1 MTFTADQNR
10 HLAEQLPRD
19 VIKQL
24 PRKGA
29 PDYITGHYVICR
41 LNAVFGFDGWR
52 DTYGEPTVRPGPRP
66 AIYVRCT
73 LTAGDV
79 ARDDI
84 GVGVAADDSADAFE
98 TAIKGAY
105 TDGLKRA
112 ARKLGDSFG
121 LALYEKVTGNQTR
134 AGVGLSTRA
143 LAMLDEIDALTTAD
157 GVTAWL
163 AANADAAS
171 RLDEDEKDE
180 IRGAAAA
187 RRRSCRERETASVAP
202 STDAPSGEH
211 QAAPRT
217 EQPRTEQP
225 VATGAAQ
232 TAPSPTQTAPSRSQ
246 AFGVAAG
253 RLAVVRTVQG
263 IVATLRGA
271 TVAKEEREALW
282 SLGLAAAKRLSVAE
296 ADLTA
301 RLTKAA
307 ELGATTAQWS
317 TVAQVLAAV
326 DTCTSATALDAVRKQ
341 YAQQVTALPEKLLLG
356 VKTATTERARELGA
370 ATVAA
375 KLLEEISG
383 AKRAEELSNIYA
395 RLQTAAANGQVSKSE
410 GDEVT
415 AALNARADALT
426 TRAA

>member
-1 MTFTADQNR
+1 MTFTAEQNR

-29 PDYITGHYVICR
+29 PDYVTGHYVICR

-52 DTYGEPTVRPGPRP
+52 DTYGEPTVRSGPRP
-66 AIYVRCT
+66 AIYVKCT

-84 GVGVAADDSADAFE
+84 GVGIAADDSADAFE

-121 LALYEKVTGNQTR
+121 LALYEKVTGNQAR
-134 AGVGLSTRA
+134 AGVGLSTKA
-143 LAMLDEIDALTTAD
+143 LAMLDEIDALTTAAA
-157 GVTAWL
+157 VTAWL
-163 AANADAAS
+163 DANAEAAS

-187 RRRSCRERETASVAP
+187 RRRSCRERETAAP
-202 STDAPSGEH
+202 TTDAPSGEH
-211 QAAPRT
+211 RAAPRT
-217 EQPRTEQP
+217 EQPVT
-225 VATGAAQ
+225 TGAAQ
-232 TAPSPTQTAPSRSQ
+232 TAPSGTPSAAPARSQ
-246 AFGVAAG
+246 AFGVAEK

-271 TVAKEEREALW
+271 AVPSEERAALW
-282 SLGLAAAKRLSVAE
+282 SLGLAAANRLDVPE
-296 ADLTA
+296 TDLTA
-301 RLTKAA
+301 RLSKAA
-307 ELGATTAQWS
+307 ELGATAAQWA
-317 TVAQVLAAV
+317 TVAQVMVAV
-326 DTCTSATALDAVRKQ
+326 DTCVSAVGLDAVRKQ
-341 YAQQVTALPEKLLLG
+341 YASQVTALPEKLLLG

-370 ATVAA
+370 ATVAS
-375 KLLEEISG
+375 KLLEEIG
-383 AKRAEELSNIYA
+383 GVKRAEELSNIYA
-395 RLQTAAANGQVSKSE
+395 RLQTAAAAGQISKTESE
-410 GDEVT
+410 DIA
-415 AALNARADALT
+415 AALNSRADALT

>member
-225 VATGAAQ
+225 IATGAAQ
-232 TAPSPTQTAPSRSQ
+232 TAPSPTQARSQ

-282 SLGLAAAKRLSVAE
+282 SLGLAAAKRLNVAE

-307 ELGATTAQWS
+307 ELGATPAQWS

-395 RLQTAAANGQVSKSE
+395 RLQTAAANGQVSKTE

>member
-1 MTFTADQNR
+1 MTFTADQIR

-29 PDYITGHYVICR
+29 PDYVTGHYVICR

-121 LALYEKVTGNQTR
+121 LALYEKVTGNQMR

-157 GVTAWL
+157 GVSAWL
-163 AANADAAS
+163 AANAEAAS
-171 RLDEDEKDE
+171 RLDADEKDE

-187 RRRSCRERETASVAP
+187 RRRSCRERETAP
-202 STDAPSGEH
+202 TTDTPSGEH
-211 QAAPRT
+211 QAASRT

-225 VATGAAQ
+225 IATGAAQ
-232 TAPSPTQTAPSRSQ
+232 TAARSQ
-246 AFGVAAG
+246 AFVVAEG

-271 TVAKEEREALW
+271 AVAKEEREALW

-307 ELGATTAQWS
+307 ELGATAAQWS

-341 YAQQVTALPEKLLLG
+341 YASQVTALPEKLLLG

-375 KLLEEISG
+375 KLLEEIG
-383 AKRAEELSNIYA
+383 AVKRAEELSSIYA
-395 RLQTAAANGQVSKSE
+395 RLQIAAANGQVSKVE